1 MEKSKWTKP
10 VLVRKPVS
18 ETAQGAG
25 SNVDGLGGEF
35 PVPPGS

>member
-1 MEKSKWTKP
+1 MTKATWVRP

-25 SNVDGLGGEF
+25 TNNDALGGEY
-35 PVPPGS
+35 PVQS